1 MPLLPSPLII
11 PPVTQPNGHLQTII
25 PNLRRKVQGVDF
37 QRSRI
42 ETWDDD
48 FLDIDWLKG
57 GSNKIA
63 IITHGLAGNS
73 RAEYVKGIAKVL
85 CQSGYDIAAWNM
97 RGCSGEPNRLLH
109 SFHGGKTDDL
119 HFVVEHVAQN
129 LHYEDIA
136 LVGISMGG
144 NVTLKYVGEYAGKM
158 PSLVKRAFAA
168 SVPVDML
175 ACSLH
180 LIKGWNLIYSRR
192 YLNQYKDMLRL
203 KEKMF
208 FGKFNFKHAYE
219 AADLHQFVERVT
231 VPMFHFGTAEHY
243 LNSQSALNYLHEI
256 QIPTLLV
263 NADNDPFLT
272 DTCFPKQQAEA
283 SSNFYLEI
291 VHNGGHVGFEEKETS
306 DINWLEKRVLRWLN
320 AHS

>member
-11 PPVTQPNGHLQTII
+11 PPATQPNGHLQTII
-25 PNLRRKVQGVDF
+25 PNLRRKVLGVDF
-37 QRSRI
+37 VRTRI
-42 ETWDDD
+42 DTWDND

-57 GSNKIA
+57 GYKKIA
-63 IITHGLAGNS
+63 VITHGLAGNS

-85 CQSGYDIAAWNM
+85 HGKGYDIAAWNM
-97 RGCSGEPNRLLH
+97 RGCSGEPNKLLH

-119 HFVVEHVAQN
+119 HFIIEHLSNFYDYEEVV
-129 LHYEDIA
+129 

-144 NVTLKYVGEYAGKM
+144 NITLKYVGEYADKL
-158 PSLVKRAFAA
+158 PALVKKAFAA

-175 ACSLH
+175 GCSLH

-208 FGKFNFKHAYE
+208 PGKFNFKHAYE
-219 AADLHQFVERVT
+219 AADLHQFVDRVT
-231 VPMFHFGTAEHY
+231 VPMFHFGTIEHY
-243 LNSQSALNYLHEI
+243 LETQSALKYLDKI
-256 QIPTLLV
+256 SIPTLLV

-272 DTCFPKQQAEA
+272 DTCFPKEHAALSEH
-283 SSNFYLEI
+283 FYLEI
-291 VHNGGHVGFEEKETS
+291 VHNGGHVGFEEKETVEV
-306 DINWLEKRVLRWLN
+306 NWLEKRILSWFN
-320 AHS
+320 GF